1 MTDTWNPASIA
12 EANGRTAQDFV
23 VSRKIGSGIGSGRVT
38 RAGLQHPGRVQEDS
52 DHGRLRGGIGLA
64 EFAAKHA
71 ASCQSRGGR
80 RNGGAG
86 DQPFINV
93 AYAASMFAAQ
103 QPPTPLKPRIA
114 RRGRRLDVA

>member
-71 ASCQSRGGR
+71 AVANRAAGGET
-80 RNGGAG
+80 GGG
-86 DQPFINV
+86 DQPFINI

-103 QPPTPLKPRIA
+103 QPTAPSKAPVA